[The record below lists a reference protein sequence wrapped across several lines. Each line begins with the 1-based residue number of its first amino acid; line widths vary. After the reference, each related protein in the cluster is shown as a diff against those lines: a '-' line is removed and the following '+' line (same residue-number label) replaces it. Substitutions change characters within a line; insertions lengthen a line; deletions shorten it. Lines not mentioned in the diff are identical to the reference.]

1 MDIWKP
7 EDAVSLQS
15 AGAFI
20 VDVREPEERMGGR
33 AIENTMNIP
42 LGELPSRLSELPPKD
57 QMIYV
62 YCESGMRSQNAAL
75 FLESKGY
82 KASNLV
88 GGYRG
93 YHAYKASH

>member
-7 EDAVSLQS
+7 EDVSRLK
-15 AGAFI
+15 ANGALI
-20 VDVREPEERMGGR
+20 IDVREPEERMGGR
-33 AIENTMNIP
+33 AIEDTKNIP
-42 LGELPSRLSELPPKD
+42 LGELPSRMEELPKD

-62 YCESGMRSQNAAL
+62 YCESGMRSQNACL

-82 KASNLV
+82 KTSNLA

-93 YHAYKASH
+93 YHAHKG